1 MSKPLLLLAGTIAIG
16 SAALAVTQLQ
26 SAAELKALVARI
38 SAESKEHQDA
48 LRKLQADKQASDDSL
63 ALLQDNND
71 RLKRERDEAKD
82 KIKQLLADA
91 DAGKKNEP
99 GAAAAGTAGA
109 NPKQFDL
116 RGMFQGF
123 AKQMDDPDMRKMM
136 KQSQE
141 RMVTAAY
148 GALFKKLG
156 LSEQDSKL
164 VADLIAERNFT
175 ALDKGRK
182 VLNGGSADDASAAA
196 IRKDIDATKA
206 EYDSKL
212 KSVLGEEKFKD
223 LTAYEQTVG
232 DQRALDY
239 FDRNFNSKNQP
250 LAPEQKNALV
260 SIMRDERM
268 KAPTNEIPDLG
279 GGPGM
284 AILMSEADLKAREQR
299 DEAYNQRVLS
309 RASEAGLSPDQVII
323 LQDSFKQ
330 RNEWRA
336 FGARMGRAFVRPQ

>member
-1 MSKPLLLLAGTIAIG
+1 MGAAALASGV
-16 SAALAVTQLQ
+16 LAVTQIR
-26 SAAELKALVARI
+26 SASDLKAQIARL
-38 SAESKEHQDA
+38 SSESKEHQDA
-48 LRKLQADKQASDDSL
+48 LRKLQAEKQAGDDSL
-63 ALLQDNND
+63 ALLQENND

-91 DAGKKNEP
+91 EAGKKNDSGAAA
-99 GAAAAGTAGA
+99 GAAAA
-109 NPKQFDL
+109 NPKAFDL

-123 AKQMDDPDMRKMM
+123 AKQMDDPEMRKMM
-136 KQSQE
+136 RQNQE

-148 GALFKKLG
+148 EALFKKLG

-182 VLNGGSADDASAAA
+182 VLDGGSADDASAAA
-196 IRKDIDATKA
+196 IRKDIEATKA
-206 EYDSKL
+206 DYDSKL

-232 DQRALDY
+232 DQRALDF
-239 FDRNFNSKNQP
+239 FDRNFKSKNQP
-250 LAPEQKNALV
+250 LAPEQKEALV

-268 KAPTNEIPDLG
+268 RSPTNEIPDLG

-284 AILMSEADLKAREQR
+284 AILMSDADLKAREQR

-336 FGARMGRAFVRPQ
+336 FGARMGRAFVRPE